1 MTFFGKNINHKSM
14 RNVSPFL
21 WLIPFFH
28 FILPLA
34 AMPEGYQIKFRV
46 NGLQDT
52 TCMIANYYGNGT
64 YVKDTLKIDATGRF
78 TFTAKEDLPKGI
90 YLVVITDKNYF
101 EFIIDRDKKF
111 SMETEL
117 KDVYGKMTIK
127 DSQENSLFY
136 DYLSYNRKI
145 FDDIMTLDKKKERLK
160 DQKDSIRLINEKI
173 DNLNSEI
180 IKYKLDL
187 AKQYPHSFIA
197 FFINAMK
204 EPEIPEVPLLSNGR
218 RDSTFAYRYFKS
230 HFWDGTDF
238 TDDRLLRTPIFHNKL
253 KKYFDQVLV
262 QKPDTIIKEIDL
274 YIEKARPNAEMFKYM
289 VWFATNHYE
298 TSEIMGFD
306 IIFVHVIDTYYV
318 TGQASWTNQ
327 TVLENLIKKANK
339 IRPLLIGQKAP
350 NMIMLDTN
358 NQLVSMHNLNSDYLI
373 LLFWDPD
380 CGHCEQEIPKLK
392 EFYDNYKEKYNLEI
406 FSVCSDTS
414 LVKWKKAIK
423 KREMNWINVDG
434 PRTLTGDYHEQ
445 YDITTTPVIYIL
457 NRKKEI
463 IAKHLRMDQI
473 SQFLKNYILYAPK
486 Q

>member
-1 MTFFGKNINHKSM
+1 MS
-14 RNVSPFL
+14 
-21 WLIPFFH
+21 
-28 FILPLA
+28 
-34 AMPEGYQIKFRV
+34 EGYQVKFRV
-46 NGLQDT
+46 KGLHDT

-64 YVKDTLKIDATGRF
+64 YVKDTLKVDATGRF
-78 TFTAKEDLPKGI
+78 IFTAKQDLPKGI

-101 EFIIDRDKKF
+101 EFIINKDKNF

-117 KDVYGKMTIK
+117 KDVYGKMKLK
-127 DSQENSLFY
+127 DTPENTLFY
-136 DYLSYNRKI
+136 DYLSYNRKM
-145 FDDIMTLDKKKERLK
+145 FDEIMVFDKMKEKLK
-160 DQKDSIRLINEKI
+160 DNKDSVRIINGKI
-173 DNLNSEI
+173 DTLNSSI
-180 IKYKLDL
+180 VRYKLDL
-187 AKQYPHSFIA
+187 VKKYPDSFVA

-204 EPEIPEVPLLSNGR
+204 EPEIPEIPLLSTGR

-253 KKYFDQVLV
+253 KKYFDQVVV
-262 QKPDTIIKEIDL
+262 QKPDTIIKETDL
-274 YIEKARPNAEMFKYM
+274 YIEKSRPNPEMFKYM

-306 IIFVHVIDTYYV
+306 KIFVHIIDTYYV
-318 TGQASWTNQ
+318 TGQASWTNK
-327 TVLENLIKKANK
+327 TILENLIKKANK
-339 IRPLLIGQKAP
+339 IRPLLIGEKAP

-358 NQLVSMHNLNSDYLI
+358 SQLVSMHNINADYLI

-392 EFYDNYKEKYNLEI
+392 EFYDTNKIKYNLEI

-414 LVKWKKAIK
+414 LSKWKKAIQK
-423 KREMNWINVDG
+423 KDMNWINVDG

-463 IAKHLRMDQI
+463 IAKHLRTDQI
-473 SQFLKNYILYAPK
+473 SQFLKNYNQYNPK

>member
-1 MTFFGKNINHKSM
+1 MKNF
-14 RNVSPFL
+14 SPFL
-21 WLIPFFH
+21 WFILCFI
-28 FILPLA
+28 FILPLFA
-34 AMPEGYQIKFRV
+34 VAEGYQIKFRV
-46 NGLQDT
+46 KGLHDT

-64 YVKDTLKIDATGRF
+64 YVMDTVEVDASGRF
-78 TFTAKEDLPKGI
+78 TFKAEEILPKGI

-101 EFIIDRDKKF
+101 EFIVNKDKKF

-117 KDVYGKMTIK
+117 NDVYAKMIIK
-127 DSQENSLFY
+127 DTPENTLFY
-136 DYLSYNRKI
+136 NYLLYNRTV
-145 FDDIMTLDKKKERLK
+145 FDEVMVLEKKKEKVK
-160 DQKDSIRLINEKI
+160 DKKDSVRIIDEKI
-173 DNLNSEI
+173 DTLNRANV
-180 IKYKLDL
+180 KYKLDL
-187 AKQYPHSFIA
+187 VKKYPDSFVA

-230 HFWDGTDF
+230 HFWDGSDF

-298 TSEIMGFD
+298 TTEIMGFD
-306 IIFVHVIDTYYV
+306 KIFVHVIDTYYV
-318 TGQASWTNQ
+318 TGQAFWTNR
-327 TVLENLIKKANK
+327 TVLENLVKKANK
-339 IRPLLIGQKAP
+339 LKPLLIGETAP
-350 NMIMLDTN
+350 NMIMLDTS
-358 NQLVSMHNLNSDYLI
+358 NQLVSMHNLNADYLI

-392 EFYDNYKEKYNLEI
+392 EFYDGYKEKYNVEI

-434 PRTLTGDYHEQ
+434 PRTLTGNYKDQ

-463 IAKHLRMDQI
+463 IAKYLRIDQI
-473 SQFLKNYILYAPK
+473 SQFLKNYIQYIPK

>member
-1 MTFFGKNINHKSM
+1 MTYSEKNINHKSM
-14 RNVSPFL
+14 RNFSPILIICFL
-21 WLIPFFH
+21 FCLR
-28 FILPLA
+28 LSA
-34 AMPEGYQIKFRV
+34 YSEGYQIKFRV
-46 NGLQDT
+46 KGLHDT

-64 YVKDTLKIDATGRF
+64 YVKDTVKVDGMGRF
-78 TFTAKEDLPKGI
+78 TFKAKDDLPKGI

-101 EFIIDRDKKF
+101 EFIVNKDKRF
-111 SMETEL
+111 SMETEMN
-117 KDVYGKMTIK
+117 DVYGKMTLH
-127 DSQENSLFY
+127 DTPENSLFY
-136 DYLSYNRKI
+136 DYLSYNRKM
-145 FDDIMTLDKKKERLK
+145 FEEIMILDKQKEKLK
-160 DQKDSIRLINEKI
+160 DQKDSTLLINGRI
-173 DNLNSEI
+173 DNLNAAI
-180 IKYKLDL
+180 VKYKLDL
-187 AKQYPHSFIA
+187 VKKYPDSFVA

-204 EPEIPEVPLLSNGR
+204 EPEIPEVPLLANGR

-253 KKYFDQVLV
+253 KKYFDQVLI

-306 IIFVHVIDTYYV
+306 EIFVHVIDTYYV
-318 TGQASWTNQ
+318 TGQATWTNK

-339 IRPLLIGQKAP
+339 LKPVLIGEKAP

-358 NQLVSMHNLNSDYLI
+358 NQLVSMHNQNADYLI
-373 LLFWDPD
+373 LFFWDPD

-392 EFYDNYKEKYNLEI
+392 EFYDNNKEQYNLEI

-423 KREMNWINVDG
+423 KRGMNWINVDG
-434 PRTLTGDYHEQ
+434 PRTLTGDYHDQ

-473 SQFLKNYILYAPK
+473 SQFLKNYVQYTLK